1 MRKLVAINSTGS
13 GRQHSMVTIDR
24 SDVRHILMSN
34 ASYLKEAFY
43 VKELGIFG
51 SFVNG
56 KQKKSSDVDVL
67 VVFDKGHKDF
77 FNYMRLK
84 SSIEVLVGRKVDLM
98 IKEAVKPRL
107 KDKIFSEVEYV

>member
-1 MRKLVAINSTGS
+1 M
-13 GRQHSMVTIDR
+13 SMVAMDGN
-24 SDVRHILMSN
+24 DVKRILTSH
-34 ASYLKEAFY
+34 ATALKEAYY

-51 SFVNG
+51 SFAKG
-56 KQKKSSDVDVL
+56 KQKKTSDVDVL

-84 SSIEVLVGRKVDLM
+84 SSLEGLVGRKVDLV

-107 KDKIFSEVEYV
+107 KEKILSEVEYV

>member
-1 MRKLVAINSTGS
+1 
-13 GRQHSMVTIDR
+13 MVTMDGNE
-24 SDVRHILMSN
+24 VKGILISH
-34 ASYLKEAFY
+34 AAYLKEAFF

-51 SFVNG
+51 SFANG
-56 KQKKSSDVDVL
+56 KPKKTSDVDVL

-84 SSIEVLVGRKVDLM
+84 SSLEDLVGRKVDLV

-107 KDKIFSEVEYV
+107 KDKILSEVEYV

>member
-1 MRKLVAINSTGS
+1 
-13 GRQHSMVTIDR
+13 MVTIDKG
-24 SDVRHILMSN
+24 DVKHVLMSN

-51 SFVNG
+51 SFANG
-56 KQKKSSDVDVL
+56 KQRKSSDVDVL
-67 VVFDKGHKDF
+67 VVFDKGHKDL

-84 SSIEVLVGRKVDLM
+84 NSIEELVGRKVDLV

-107 KDKIFSEVEYV
+107 KDKILSEVEYV